1 MAVKLSSSRARFSF
15 DLADSSTGFAVVS
28 FRAHEALSAPFSIEL
43 TLASKTCVSSLD
55 EAVGMESL
63 LTIVNSNPDSGGDR
77 YFHGIIR
84 KFEQRGRNGRFNLY
98 EAEMVPSLW
107 QLSLRKNSRIFQRM
121 RTQEI
126 VALILKEHDILSDRC
141 RFALTNT
148 DRMRRY
154 CVQYR
159 ESDLD
164 FITRLLEEEGIFYFF
179 EHYHDRHVLVM
190 GDDPI
195 VHLPIPGESSIT
207 FNTNDGLVAEKE
219 GFFSFRFSDEMHPGA
234 YSHRNFNFKKPSLDL
249 TSGKKTKKHAPF
261 EVYDYPALHVLPDRG
276 DQLAKVRL
284 EALTCMGRQGNGDGS
299 SCRLVPGCTFTLT
312 GHGIR
317 NLNRDYLITEVA
329 HTGEQPQSLEE
340 KGSGETSY
348 RNSFTVIPADVPF
361 RPRQTVEKPVVTGLQ
376 TAIVTGPPGEEIH
389 TDRYGRVK
397 VRFHW
402 DREGITD
409 DRSSCWVRC
418 AQGWGGGGWGMQFL
432 PRVGDEVFVDFID
445 GDPDRPIIRGSV
457 YNEERLPLYE
467 LPANKT
473 VTTLKTRSY
482 PEGSWD
488 NFNELRFEDKKGSEE
503 VYLQGEKDW
512 NILIK
517 NDKGQFVGRDEVLR
531 VVNNRTK
538 KVGADQTVEIG
549 SNHTETIGNEKS
561 VTIGSN
567 RTETVYLNHAET
579 VGVAKELTIGGLYQV
594 SVGAAMNHTVI
605 GAKTE
610 EVGLSKDV
618 FVGAHMAEQA
628 MGNRDITVG
637 EDLDVE
643 IDGSY
648 SVKAGNI
655 VIEAEDEIIFRTG
668 KAMIAIRQGKIE
680 VLAGNVT
687 YRATG
692 EVRVKGKRIVKS
704 RFANDV
710 PDEHPEKQLYSLKFD
725 FSKMHGSG
733 INYNI
738 EHVSM
743 PVKITKRDGTP
754 LTTLYIDEYGITNR
768 FYTETQEEI
777 IAWAG
782 SGTWAVIEEFELIP
796 YKDKTEDEYEVAE
809 DEEDV

>member
-1 MAVKLSSSRARFSF
+1 MAVKLTSSRAGFTF
-15 DLADSSTGFAVVS
+15 GLADSSTGFAVVS
-28 FRAHEALSAPFSIEL
+28 FRAHEALSAPFRVKL
-43 TLASKTCVSSLD
+43 TLASKTGVSDLD
-55 EAVGMESL
+55 DLIGRESL
-63 LTIVNSNPDSGGDR
+63 LTIINSDPGSGGDR
-77 YFHGIIR
+77 HFHGAIR
-84 KFEQRGRNGRFNLY
+84 KFEQCGRNGKFNLY
-98 EAEMVPSLW
+98 EAEMVPTLW
-107 QLSLRKNSRIFQRM
+107 QLSLRKNSRIFQQM

-126 VALILKEHDILSDRC
+126 IAQILREHDILSDRH

-148 DRMRRY
+148 ERLRRY

-164 FITRLLEEEGIFYFF
+164 FVTRLLEDEGIFYFF
-179 EHYHDRHVLVM
+179 EHCRDRHVLVM

-195 VHLPIPGESSIT
+195 VHVPIPGEPSIT
-207 FNTNDGLVAEKE
+207 FNTGDGLIAEKE
-219 GFFSFRFSDEMHPGA
+219 GIFSFRFSDQMRPGA

-249 TSGKKTKKHAPF
+249 TAAKKTKKPAPF
-261 EVYDYPALHVLPDRG
+261 EIYDYPALHVLPDRG

-284 EALTCMGRQGNGDGS
+284 EALTCMGSQGNGDGC
-299 SCRLVPGCTFTLT
+299 SCRLIPGYTFALA
-312 GHGIR
+312 GHEIR
-317 NLNRDYLITEVA
+317 NLNRDFLVTEVA

-340 KGSGETSY
+340 KGSGGATY

-361 RPRQTVEKPVVTGLQ
+361 RPPFTVEKPAVTGLQ

-397 VRFHW
+397 VQFHW
-402 DREGITD
+402 DRSGITD
-409 DRSSCWVRC
+409 DKSSCWVRC

-457 YNEERLPLYE
+457 YNEENLPLYE
-467 LPANKT
+467 LPAHKT

-482 PEGSWD
+482 PKGSWD
-488 NFNELRFEDKKGSEE
+488 NFNELRFKDRKGSEE
-503 VYLQGEKDW
+503 IYLQGEKDW
-512 NILIK
+512 NILVK
-517 NDKGQFVGRDEVLR
+517 NNKGQLVGRDEVLR
-531 VVNNRTK
+531 VGNNRTK

-549 SNHTETIGNEKS
+549 SNHTETIGNDKS

-567 RTETVYLNHAET
+567 RTETIGLNHAET

-594 SVGAAMNHTVI
+594 SVGGALNRTVL
-605 GAKTE
+605 GARTE
-610 EVGLSKDV
+610 EVGLTKDV

-643 IDGSY
+643 IDGSC

-668 KAMIAIRQGKIE
+668 KAMIAMRNGKIE

-710 PDEHPEKQLYSLKFD
+710 PDEHPEKQLFSLKFD
-725 FSKMHGSG
+725 FSEMHEAGSH
-733 INYNI
+733 NDLDLV
-738 EHVSM
+738 HM
-743 PVKITKRDGTP
+743 PVKITKTDGTYI
-754 LTTLYIDEYGITNR
+754 TTLFTDEFGVTNR
-768 FYTETQEEI
+768 FYTEEPEEI
-777 IAWAG
+777 VAWAG
-782 SGTWAVIEEFELIP
+782 KGAWEVTEEFEDVEP
-796 YKDKTEDEYEVAE
+796 EEVDAWEAGDE
-809 DEEDV
+809 

>member
-1 MAVKLSSSRARFSF
+1 MAVNLSSSRARFIF
-15 DLADSSTGFAVVS
+15 DLTGSSTNFAVVS
-28 FRAHEALSAPFSIEL
+28 LRAHEALSTPFSIEL
-43 TLASKTCVSSLD
+43 TLAGDTDSSNLD
-55 EAVGMESL
+55 DLIGRESL
-63 LTIVNSNPDSGGDR
+63 LTITNSDPDSGGDR
-77 YFHGIIR
+77 YFHGIVR
-84 KFEQRGRNGRFNLY
+84 RFEQCGRNGSFTLY
-98 EAEMVPSLW
+98 EAETVPTLW
-107 QLSLRKNSRIFQRM
+107 QLSLRKNSRIFQHM
-121 RTQEI
+121 QTQEI
-126 VALILKEHDILSDRC
+126 VALILKEHDIFSDRY

-148 DRMRRY
+148 ERFRRY

-164 FITRLLEEEGIFYFF
+164 FVTRLLEEEGIFYFF
-179 EHYHDRHVLVM
+179 EHYRDRHVLVM
-190 GDDPI
+190 GDAPI
-195 VHLPIPGESSIT
+195 VHVPIPGEPSVI
-207 FNTNDGLVAEKE
+207 FNTGDGLVAEKE
-219 GFFSFRFSDEMHPGA
+219 SIHSFRFSEEMRPGA

-249 TSGKKTKKHAPF
+249 TSGKKSKSHASF

-284 EALTCMGRQGNGDGS
+284 EALTCMGRQGNGDGC
-299 SCRLVPGCTFTLT
+299 SCRLIPGYTFTLT
-312 GHGIR
+312 GHGAK
-317 NLNRDYLITEVA
+317 NLNRDYLTTEVA

-340 KGSGETSY
+340 KGSGGATY

-361 RPRQTVEKPVVTGLQ
+361 RPPFTVEKPVVTGLQ
-376 TAIVTGPPGEEIH
+376 TAIVTGPQGEEIH

-402 DREGITD
+402 DRSGITD
-409 DRSSCWVRC
+409 DKSSCWVRY

-457 YNEERLPLYE
+457 YNEENLPLYE

-482 PEGSWD
+482 PEGSFD
-488 NFNELRFEDKKGSEE
+488 NYNELRFEDRKGSEE
-503 VYLQGEKDW
+503 IYLQGEKDW
-512 NILIK
+512 NILVK
-517 NDKGQFVGRDEVLR
+517 NDKGQLVGRDESLR
-531 VVNNRTK
+531 VGNNRTK
-538 KVGADQTVEIG
+538 KVGVDQTVEIR
-549 SNHTETIGNEKS
+549 SNHTETIGNDKS

-567 RTETVYLNHAET
+567 RTETVGLNHAET

-594 SVGAAMNHTVI
+594 SVGGALNRTVL

-610 EVGLSKDV
+610 EVGLTKNV

-637 EDLDVE
+637 KDLDVE
-643 IDGSY
+643 IDGSC

-692 EVRVKGKRIVKS
+692 EVRVKGSKIRKEKSSADECALNDIGIYDERFHIIDETTKEPLSHCSYRITAS
-704 RFANDV
+704 NGQTWEGISDV
-710 PDEHPEKQLYSLKFD
+710 DGF
-725 FSKMHGSG
+725 
-733 INYNI
+733 
-738 EHVSM
+738 
-743 PVKITKRDGTP
+743 TKRVYTDSQVD
-754 LTTLYIDEYGITNR
+754 LSIEIVFDEDKGAIT
-768 FYTETQEEI
+768 
-777 IAWAG
+777 
-782 SGTWAVIEEFELIP
+782 
-796 YKDKTEDEYEVAE
+796 
-809 DEEDV
+809 